1 MSSVG
6 VLCLLYIC
14 LSKHSVW
21 ISSVLQRL
29 LFLFSSSLCFVLV
42 LLCLS
47 SVIYFSLVI
56 NCLSHGGVFCQFI
69 CNVCHTTLIYNSTLR
84 LCTTCTVRTLRLCT
98 TCTVCTL
105 RLYTMCTV
113 FLVCEQI
120 LWFHRRNSSKSNFSS
135 ANLTLIIFFIVVNN
149 FLQWLANFCGES
161 DAGLHRLM
169 GRHEIRTEKQLCCGF
184 CRCCRLVT
192 EVHKYLQQLNFFSAD
207 ECYDWWVVCFLLNF

>member
-1 MSSVG
+1 VSSVG

-84 LCTTCTVRTLRLCT
+84 LCTTCTVCTLRLC
-98 TCTVCTL
+98 
-105 RLYTMCTV
+105 TMCTV

-135 ANLTLIIFFIVVNN
+135 ANLTLIIF
-149 FLQWLANFCGES
+149 
-161 DAGLHRLM
+161 
-169 GRHEIRTEKQLCCGF
+169 
-184 CRCCRLVT
+184 
-192 EVHKYLQQLNFFSAD
+192 
-207 ECYDWWVVCFLLNF
+207 LL

>member
-84 LCTTCTVRTLRLCT
+84 LCTTCTVCTLRLC
-98 TCTVCTL
+98 
-105 RLYTMCTV
+105 TMCTV

-169 GRHEIRTEKQLCCGF
+169 
-184 CRCCRLVT
+184 
-192 EVHKYLQQLNFFSAD
+192 
-207 ECYDWWVVCFLLNF
+207 WVVMKYGLRNNYVVVFVAVVGLSLKYTSIYNSSTSSQPTSVMTGELSASY